1 VLAALSPLFRYSD
14 WRYAWVLRVIGER
27 YGPVLLRPEPE
38 DDDFYQRP
46 PSRLR
51 RRVDEYEAP
60 GSRLRRWLDEH
71 DRRPSRPRRRV
82 AYPHGS
88 ISGRASRVLPLGGS
102 ALLLTLGAAV
112 ILAAAALGYTV
123 AHSGNGGHGSPAL
136 NRQASSGPLRLSF
149 ATGWRPATSPVAAQ
163 LGLQDAIAWAPSAL
177 RGETL
182 TIGRGVT
189 ADPQLLPRPLLASL
203 PSEPT
208 PQTVTL
214 GGAQFYRYLNLTPRG
229 EHGSE
234 SVYAMSTTIGTVL
247 GVCIAPQPSTS
258 FTSSCERSLGTLAL
272 TSGKALPPGPIPAYA
287 SALNLA
293 IQGLNDSVSKIG
305 SRLRSAPTAKAQ
317 AQADYALAA
326 AHAQAATALSHLTAG
341 PASAANTAVV
351 AALKLNDTAY
361 RALGRAASLQDATDY
376 SAAQASLKRAASALT
391 AAYSR
396 LDAFGYRVS

>member
-1 VLAALSPLFRYSD
+1 M
-14 WRYAWVLRVIGER
+14 
-27 YGPVLLRPEPE
+27 
-38 DDDFYQRP
+38 
-46 PSRLR
+46 
-51 RRVDEYEAP
+51 
-60 GSRLRRWLDEH
+60 
-71 DRRPSRPRRRV
+71 
-82 AYPHGS
+82 
-88 ISGRASRVLPLGGS
+88 LPLGGS